1 MEQSLI
7 WKGNKVHYQKTGTG
21 PAVMLLHGFGEDHTI
36 WNKQVNALKGYTFL
50 LPDIPGTA
58 SSELKNKD
66 VSIED
71 FSELITLI
79 LEKEHLSTINLG
91 GHSMGG
97 YICMAYAKNHP
108 GNLNSLALIH
118 SSAYADD
125 NEKKSSRKKAI
136 EFISANS
143 AQAFLKT
150 AIPGLFVDPD
160 KSASDI
166 SYLLRTSSNSM
177 ETLISYYRA
186 MMTREDNSE
195 VLATLN
201 CPVLY
206 IIGENDKAVP
216 FQLSLKQC
224 YLPYISYISIL
235 RNSAHMGMLEET
247 GKVNETLAKF
257 LQDAISE

>member
-1 MEQSLI
+1 MGKTVN
-7 WKGNKVHYQKTGTG
+7 WKDNKVHYQKTGTG

-50 LPDIPGTA
+50 LPDIPGTG
-58 SSELKNKD
+58 SSELKNND

-71 FSELITLI
+71 FSEIITII
-79 LEKEHLSTINLG
+79 LENERLSTINLG

-97 YICMAYAKNHP
+97 YICMAYAKNNP

-125 NEKKSSRKKAI
+125 EEKKINRKKAI
-136 EFISANS
+136 EFISANGS
-143 AQAFLKT
+143 QAFLKT
-150 AIPGLFVDPD
+150 AIPGLFMDAE

-166 SYLLRTSSNSM
+166 DSLIKNSTNSD
-177 ETLISYYRA
+177 EALISYYRA
-186 MMTREDNSE
+186 MMMRKDNSE
-195 VLATLN
+195 VLPELN

-206 IIGENDKAVP
+206 IIGEKDKAVP
-216 FQLSLKQC
+216 FQHSLKQC
-224 YLPYISYISIL
+224 HLPYLSYISIL

-257 LQDAISE
+257 LQDTISE